1 MNVGDTSATQKSKET
16 KSKWVSAAHRASGKN
31 PVKASILGI
40 GVKTAGLT
48 M

>member
-1 MNVGDTSATQKSKET
+1 MNVGDASTTQKSKET